1 PPPRPPRPNSNV
13 IRDVNAWLDSSTVK
27 PGPPLMEGVKY
38 WREAAGPSS
47 SPSPDIQYAVPIAPD
62 GAENQQPRTIYRCAK
77 KIQVRMPS
85 SLRIK
90 SQRTTVKQANRR
102 SASMPVIS
110 LPIQTR
116 GAPNPMILSRT
127 RPDSITPSNTSQSI
141 VTHQDSW
148 KKESQ
153 YQLSGSSLH
162 LERPVTLER
171 GARDSNSQ
179 GRTENS
185 VVQSA
190 RYGSGL
196 RPSTAGNSLS
206 LSREDSL
213 GKLSDAPTYITG
225 PPPPPYRSRT
235 VSILSTSSFG
245 CVDGMPEEQRLVSQQ
260 RAQRNKGIK
269 GRIRRFAQ

>member
-1 PPPRPPRPNSNV
+1 MKTLRKWFSRRQLKPDITQIEDNEKVGDKIVHTMPIPPQTAPSTKAKQPPDPSTIGQAERRHPPPPRPPRPNSNV

-141 VTHQDSW
+141 VTHQDRRSNR
-148 KKESQ
+148 KF
-153 YQLSGSSLH
+153 
-162 LERPVTLER
+162 R
-171 GARDSNSQ
+171 GAICQ
-179 GRTENS
+179 IWEWIAAIHCWKFAFALEGGF
-185 VVQSA
+185 A
-190 RYGSGL
+190 RK
-196 RPSTAGNSLS
+196 A
-206 LSREDSL
+206 
-213 GKLSDAPTYITG
+213 
-225 PPPPPYRSRT
+225 
-235 VSILSTSSFG
+235 F
-245 CVDGMPEEQRLVSQQ
+245 
-260 RAQRNKGIK
+260 
-269 GRIRRFAQ
+269 